1 MKKLLPLLLSLVLL
15 LSLAAPSF
23 AATDADARAALEAM
37 ERFLADNG
45 KGKQTEDL
53 NLEYDDV
60 PWRYYYIDF
69 DHDGIPE
76 LLRVYMRDALQSAM
90 DVFAARRLTHGIGVE
105 KVASFVDDGYHL
117 FGGGTDRLYRLGS
130 FLDGTYGVACF
141 MPVYAAE
148 NDGETVSESC
158 AYFAYRDG
166 AFVETA
172 ENGFAELDVYDAGP
186 FAFFAPGGFGA
197 CVSAQNLTVDGVQK
211 NVEKYN
217 ILGSNYF
224 KLRDIAMLLN
234 GTPAQFSIGWDEA
247 SGVISITPGEPYAP
261 VGGEL
266 TVGADKSASAIPSAQ
281 TVKIDGWTR
290 SDLTVFNLEGN
301 NFFKLRDLGAALGFL
316 VSYDAATNTAV
327 VSSQADSQS

>member
-1 MKKLLPLLLSLVLL
+1 MKTKIIPLLLALVLL
-15 LSLAAPSF
+15 LSLAAPAL
-23 AATDADARAALEAM
+23 AATDADALAALEAM

-45 KGKQTEDL
+45 KLKQTEDL
-53 NLEYDDV
+53 ALEYDDI
-60 PWRYYYIDF
+60 PWRYFYIDF
-69 DHDGIPE
+69 DRDGIPE
-76 LLRVYMRDALQSAM
+76 LLRVYMRDALQCSM
-90 DVFAARRLTHGIGVE
+90 DVFAARRMTHGIGVE
-105 KVASFVDDGYHL
+105 RVASFVDDGYHL
-117 FGGGTDRLYRLGS
+117 FGGGTDHIYRLVQFS
-130 FLDGTYGVACF
+130 DGTCGVMCRMPEYAEEYGDAI
-141 MPVYAAE
+141 
-148 NDGETVSESC
+148 GETSSF
-158 AYFAYRDG
+158 FAYRDG

-172 ENGFAELDVYDAGP
+172 ETGFAELDAYEAGP
-186 FAFFAPGGFGA
+186 FAYFAPGSFGA
-197 CVSAQNLTVDGVQK
+197 CVSAQNLTVDGATK

-234 GTPAQFSIGWDEA
+234 GTPAQFSVGWDEA
-247 SGVISITPGEPYAP
+247 GGVVSITPGAPYAP

-266 TVGADKSASAIPSAQ
+266 TVGADKSVSAVPSAQ

>member
-1 MKKLLPLLLSLVLL
+1 MTDLNSVIFTPLGNIIRLFCVLC
-15 LSLAAPSF
+15 F
-23 AATDADARAALEAM
+23 AAATVAPVIAIRHKRKSLYGVLSAVHFALNF
-37 ERFLADNG
+37 FLLV
-45 KGKQTEDL
+45 T
-53 NLEYDDV
+53 V
-60 PWRYYYIDF
+60 
-69 DHDGIPE
+69 
-76 LLRVYMRDALQSAM
+76 
-90 DVFAARRLTHGIGVE
+90 
-105 KVASFVDDGYHL
+105 
-117 FGGGTDRLYRLGS
+117 
-130 FLDGTYGVACF
+130 LDGTYGVACF

-172 ENGFAELDVYDAGP
+172 ENGFAELDAYDAGP

-316 VSYDAATNTAV
+316 VGYDAETNTAV
-327 VSSQADSQS
+327 VSSRADGQG